1 MLDTTPMDSGAGR
14 QRSLD
19 QPYGFY
25 DHDQSLPGV
34 LDRLNVRLG
43 LAHRLYGPERS
54 LSLVVSE
61 LHAKAVQFL
70 ELYGHGQPIE
80 EMLDGIV
87 GHIIAGRC
95 APSLAD

>member
-1 MLDTTPMDSGAGR
+1 MHSGAGR

-25 DHDQSLPGV
+25 DHGQSLPGV
-34 LDRLNVRLG
+34 LNARLG
-43 LAHRLYGPERS
+43 PARRLYGFERS

-70 ELYGHGQPIE
+70 ELYGHSQPIE
-80 EMLDGIV
+80 EMLDAIV

-95 APSLAD
+95 APSLVD